1 MFDEERNDVNDVSDD
16 GVEEGGL
23 KCWAFVGAMGKEGTV
38 VERTTYGQ
46 YGRCSLSRSISRAF
60 EGRAEPVLLSVVGVV
75 GGAEL
80 MAQRP
85 IRL

>member
-1 MFDEERNDVNDVSDD
+1 VLDEERNDVNDVSD
-16 GVEEGGL
+16 GVEDGALE
-23 KCWAFVGAMGKEGTV
+23 CWAFVGATGKEGTV

-46 YGRCSLSRSISRAF
+46 YGRCSLSKSISRAF
-60 EGRAEPVLLSVVGVV
+60 GGKVDPVLLSVVGVA
-75 GGAEL
+75 GGAKP

>member
-1 MFDEERNDVNDVSDD
+1 VFDEERNDVNDVSD
-16 GVEEGGL
+16 GVEEGAL
-23 KCWAFVGAMGKEGTV
+23 KCWAFVGAMGKEGTA

-60 EGRAEPVLLSVVGVV
+60 GGRAEPVLLSVV